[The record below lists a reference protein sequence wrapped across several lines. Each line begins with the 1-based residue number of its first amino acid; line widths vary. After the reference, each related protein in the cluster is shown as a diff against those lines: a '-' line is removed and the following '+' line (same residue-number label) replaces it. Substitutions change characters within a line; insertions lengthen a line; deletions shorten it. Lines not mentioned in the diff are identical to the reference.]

1 MASKNSNT
9 AVVEALS
16 HLLADNY
23 TLYLKTQ
30 NYHWNVTGPHFQQL
44 HQLFQ
49 TQYEDLAAANDEI
62 AERIRALGEKAP
74 GSFSAY
80 AKLSVIKEEAGSP
93 AYKDILKNLSKDQ
106 DKICE
111 TAHGVLKLA
120 QEVDDEPTIDMM
132 INRLSVHQKNKWMLE
147 AHLE

>member
-1 MASKNSNT
+1 MKNSST
-9 AVVEALS
+9 AVVEALT

-44 HQLFQ
+44 HTLFQ
-49 TQYEDLAAANDEI
+49 TQYEELAAANDEI

-74 GSFSAY
+74 GSFSSF
-80 AKLSVIKEEAGSP
+80 AKLASIQEESGAPG
-93 AYKDILKNLSKDQ
+93 YQDMLRNLARDQ
-106 DKICE
+106 DKICD
-111 TAHGVLKLA
+111 TASNVLKLA
-120 QEVDDEPTIDMM
+120 KDVDDEPTIDMM

-147 AHLE
+147 AHLA

>member
-1 MASKNSNT
+1 MAKNSST

-44 HQLFQ
+44 HLLFQ
-49 TQYEDLAAANDEI
+49 AQYEELAAANDEI
-62 AERIRALGEKAP
+62 AERIRALGAKAP
-74 GSFSAY
+74 GGFSAF
-80 AKLSVIKEEAGSP
+80 AKLAKVREETGEPSW
-93 AYKDILKNLSKDQ
+93 KDMLKNLADDQ

-111 TAHGVLKLA
+111 SANAALKLA
-120 QEVDDEPTIDMM
+120 QDVGDEPTVDLM
-132 INRLSVHQKNKWMLE
+132 IGRLTVHQKNKWMLQS
-147 AHLE
+147 HLD

>member
-1 MASKNSNT
+1 MSAKNSNT

-44 HQLFQ
+44 HVLFQ
-49 TQYEDLAAANDEI
+49 TQYEELAAANDGI

-74 GSFSAY
+74 GSFSGF
-80 AKLSVIKEEAGSP
+80 AKLAVIKEETGSP
-93 AYKDILKNLSKDQ
+93 SYKDMLKNLSKDQ
-106 DKICE
+106 EKICE
-111 TAHGVLKLA
+111 TAHAVLKLA

-132 INRLSVHQKNKWMLE
+132 IGRLTVHQKNKWMLE